1 MEQYIKSEEVRLC
14 SSEGGCEAQL
24 RASCFHFFHFEELGP
39 DLGL

>member
-1 MEQYIKSEEVRLC
+1 MEQYIGSEEVRVR